1 MMAKTKPCWAKV
13 TGPLA
18 EYADGFRAELFRL
31 GYTPLTAACQIRLTA
46 HLSRWLTA
54 ECLAAQDLDM
64 PTAERYFAGRRLAGY
79 ANERTTE
86 ALGPLLGY
94 LRGLRA
100 APPPPAEPA
109 TETSLLLDRFVA
121 YLASER
127 GLAPATVTL
136 NVRLVRPFLQQRAP
150 GHDGHLDLEQLTAG
164 EVRAFV
170 LAQARTQPRSAKRI
184 VTALRSL
191 LRFLHVD
198 GVLAVPLA
206 GAVPS
211 PAGHAL
217 AGLPRALEPG
227 QIQAMLDSCDL
238 ATATGRRD
246 RAVLLMLSRMGLR
259 AGEAAGLGLDDIDWR
274 RGEITVLGKGS
285 RRDRLPLRR
294 GDRRLPAR
302 RPPGRRA
309 GPHGVH
315 RRPGTPGSAVLYRDH
330 HDRRRCRRPGRDP
343 RAGPRP
349 PPAPLGRDRDAA
361 RRRVADRDRAG
372 SPPCPAGHDCHL
384 REGRHRRAAPAGPPL
399 ARTGGNRMTADGRPL
414 RDSLED
420 YLALRRAL
428 GFRLATAGRLLDQ
441 FVSWL
446 DDRGSDTI
454 TTEDA
459 LAWAVLP
466 PGASQAWQS
475 IRLSMVRGF
484 AAYLHGTDPSVQ
496 VPPPGL
502 IRRGNDR
509 ATPYIYSDAE
519 ISAIISAAGT
529 LRPRFRA
536 ATYQAL
542 ISLLAASGVRIGEA
556 LSFDRSDLDTDDGVL
571 TVRDSKFGKTR
582 LVPLHPTA
590 AAALARYSAL
600 RDEHHPRPGDPAL
613 FLSTAGTRLRHS
625 NVSLTFSK
633 LTAKAGLTR
642 RSASCRPRIHDVR
655 HSYAVA
661 TVLGWYRDGA
671 DVAAMMPRLST
682 YLGHTDPKH
691 TYWYLSAAPE
701 LMALAGDRLHA
712 HLNGES

>member
-1 MMAKTKPCWAKV
+1 M
-13 TGPLA
+13 
-18 EYADGFRAELFRL
+18 
-31 GYTPLTAACQIRLTA
+31 
-46 HLSRWLTA
+46 
-54 ECLAAQDLDM
+54 
-64 PTAERYFAGRRLAGY
+64 
-79 ANERTTE
+79 
-86 ALGPLLGY
+86 
-94 LRGLRA
+94 
-100 APPPPAEPA
+100 
-109 TETSLLLDRFVA
+109 
-121 YLASER
+121 LAS
-127 GLAPATVTL
+127 
-136 NVRLVRPFLQQRAP
+136 
-150 GHDGHLDLEQLTAG
+150 
-164 EVRAFV
+164 
-170 LAQARTQPRSAKRI
+170 
-184 VTALRSL
+184 
-191 LRFLHVD
+191 
-198 GVLAVPLA
+198 
-206 GAVPS
+206 
-211 PAGHAL
+211 
-217 AGLPRALEPG
+217 
-227 QIQAMLDSCDL
+227 CDQ

-246 RAVLLMLSRMGLR
+246 RAVLLLLSRMGLR

-274 RGEITVLGKGS
+274 RGEITVRGKGS
-285 RRDRLPLRR
+285 RRDRLPLPSDVGAAIVAYLRDGR
-294 GDRRLPAR
+294 PAGALDRTVFIAAQAPREALSYLGITTIVA
-302 RPPGRRA
+302 GAATRA
-309 GPHGVH
+309 GIPGPVH
-315 RRPGTPGSAVLYRDH
+315 AHRLRHSAATAMLRGGGSLTEIGQALRH
-330 HDRRRCRRPGRDP
+330 
-343 RAGPRP
+343 
-349 PPAPLGRDRDAA
+349 A
-361 RRRVADRDRAG
+361 R
-372 SPPCPAGHDCHL
+372 AGHDCHL

-399 ARTGGNRMTADGRPL
+399 ARPGGNRMTADGRPL
-414 RDSLED
+414 RDALED

-428 GFRLATAGRLLDQ
+428 GFRLKTACRLLDQ

-475 IRLSMVRGF
+475 IRLSTVRGF

-556 LSFDRSDLDTDDGVL
+556 LSFDRGDLDADQGML
-571 TVRDSKFGKTR
+571 TVRDAKFGKTR
-582 LVPLHPTA
+582 LIPLHPTA

-600 RDEHHPRPGDPAL
+600 RDEHHPRPADPAL

-633 LTAKAGLTR
+633 LTAQAGLAR

-682 YLGHTDPKH
+682 YLGHNDPKH